1 MEEGRGGGWKRR
13 RREEDVGRGGR
24 REDEVMKVVR
34 KRRAVQQQPWPC
46 SSFRLEPFLVLALAC
61 LARHRHVLRARDF
74 QGGTFDGGAR
84 QVRGAASSDCTSP
97 KPNQPV
103 NQDRFCDLD
112 PSISFLVE
120 KRRSYQI

>member
-1 MEEGRGGGWKRR
+1 
-13 RREEDVGRGGR
+13 
-24 REDEVMKVVR
+24 MKVVR

>member
-1 MEEGRGGGWKRR
+1 M
-13 RREEDVGRGGR
+13 GRGGR

-34 KRRAVQQQPWPC
+34 KRRTVQQQPWPY

-61 LARHRHVLRARDF
+61 LARQRHVLRARDF

-97 KPNQPV
+97 NLSETQSTSQSRP
-103 NQDRFCDLD
+103 FCDLD
-112 PSISFLVE
+112 PIISFLVE